1 MKQIL
6 SILVLT
12 LCACSSNNNINLTGR
27 WIEVLTQGV
36 SYVQGMDLKE
46 DGSAESVGMR
56 TLLYHQWS
64 VSDNK
69 LILNGESIGNGQA
82 IQFSDT
88 MKIVRCNI
96 DTLVV
101 ERNNR
106 NIVFIKDNGA
116 SEAVNNE
123 PTRKAYDG
131 FVWKQLSGAGLTL
144 WVQENENIRLI
155 ADPSLPGISMVRKG
169 DKTPHRLIQVFN
181 LPNKDINDVIRTLET
196 SSNWDKA
203 QTCKFEEIK
212 SMKKGVRKFIMVPDG
227 DYATIINEKMQ
238 SEPVP
243 APCNGWG
250 VGNSGKR
257 YFEIH
262 DSNPDKAIFIEIGQ
276 DAPLFDENSISFSG
290 STISQLNGEMSKDEL
305 YTLKGTLTIGHEV
318 RSFKPEGSS
327 EEYWIVDKTDSL
339 NDIYD
344 KATKERKNGK
354 PLQAVLKV
362 EYNGKWND
370 GFAADYSGVF
380 FVREIINLN

>member
-12 LCACSSNNNINLTGR
+12 LCACSSNNDINLTGR
-27 WIEVLTQGV
+27 WMEVLPQGV

-46 DGSAESVGMR
+46 DGSAESVGMG

-64 VSDNK
+64 VTDNK
-69 LILNGESIGNGQA
+69 LILNGESIGNGQTVR
-82 IQFSDT
+82 FSDT
-88 MKIVRCNI
+88 MRIVRCNV

-101 ERNNR
+101 ERNDR
-106 NIVFIKDNGA
+106 NIVFIKDNDI
-116 SEAVNNE
+116 SEAVNNC
-123 PTRKAYDG
+123 PARKAYDG
-131 FVWKQLSGAGLTL
+131 FTWRQLSGAGLTL
-144 WVQENENIRLI
+144 WVQENENIRLL

-181 LPNKDINDVIRTLET
+181 LPNKDINDVIMTLET
-196 SSNWDKA
+196 SPDWDRQQA
-203 QTCKFEEIK
+203 CKFEETK
-212 SMKKGVRKFIMVPDG
+212 SMKKGVRKFVMVPDG
-227 DYATIINEKMQ
+227 DYAVAINKKMQ

-243 APCNGWG
+243 VTCCGWG

-262 DSNPDKAIFIEIGQ
+262 DSNPDKAIFLEIGQ

-290 STISQLNGEMSKDEL
+290 SANSPLNKEISKDEL
-305 YTLKGTLTIGHEV
+305 FTLKGTLTIGHEV
-318 RSFKPEGSS
+318 RSFKPEGSND
-327 EEYWIVDKTDSL
+327 EYWIVDKTDSL

-344 KATKERKNGK
+344 KASKGHKNGK
-354 PLQAVLKV
+354 PMQAVLKV
-362 EYNGKWND
+362 EYNGKWED

-380 FVREIINLN
+380 FVREVICIK

>member
-1 MKQIL
+1 
-6 SILVLT
+6 
-12 LCACSSNNNINLTGR
+12 
-27 WIEVLTQGV
+27 
-36 SYVQGMDLKE
+36 
-46 DGSAESVGMR
+46 
-56 TLLYHQWS
+56 
-64 VSDNK
+64 
-69 LILNGESIGNGQA
+69 
-82 IQFSDT
+82 
-88 MKIVRCNI
+88 
-96 DTLVV
+96 
-101 ERNNR
+101 
-106 NIVFIKDNGA
+106 
-116 SEAVNNE
+116 
-123 PTRKAYDG
+123 
-131 FVWKQLSGAGLTL
+131 
-144 WVQENENIRLI
+144 
-155 ADPSLPGISMVRKG
+155 
-169 DKTPHRLIQVFN
+169 
-181 LPNKDINDVIRTLET
+181 
-196 SSNWDKA
+196 
-203 QTCKFEEIK
+203 
-212 SMKKGVRKFIMVPDG
+212 
-227 DYATIINEKMQ
+227 MQ

-344 KATKERKNGK
+344 KVTKERKNGK

-370 GFAADYSGVF
+370 GFAADYAGVF
-380 FVREIINLN
+380 FVREIISVK